1 MKTSDALGD
10 IAERLLADGAVAALV
25 GREIHIDYPGD
36 LAAVDPNYRPANSG
50 PFVFFDALAKTP
62 LTDCGGYQCKFR
74 IVAESFAADRREAH
88 DVIDA
93 VVAALDERFGAAP
106 LAVDLS
112 FVAGGDIIDALSPR
126 SAYADFTFTL

>member
-1 MKTSDALGD
+1 MKTSEALGD
-10 IAERLLADGAVAALV
+10 IAARLLADPAVAALV
-25 GREIHIDYPGD
+25 GAEVHIDYPGD
-36 LAAVDPNYRPANSG
+36 LAASDPSYRPVNAG
-50 PFVFFDALAKTP
+50 PFIFFDALTKTP
-62 LTDCGGYQCKFR
+62 ITDCGGLQVRLR
-74 IVAESFAADRREAH
+74 IVSESFAANRGEAH

-106 LAVDLS
+106 LSVDLS